1 MFTVLLKRTLR
12 YVYCFIE
19 YDITLC
25 LLFYWIGHNVMF
37 TVFEYNAWYIDTMYV
52 MFTFTNTTYVMFII
66 FLCAICYIYCFSN
79 TIELCNVNTWQ
90 DSYRN

>member
-1 MFTVLLKRTLR
+1 
-12 YVYCFIE
+12 
-19 YDITLC
+19 
-25 LLFYWIGHNVMF
+25 MF
-37 TVFEYNAWYIDTMYV
+37 TVFEYDAWYIDTMYVMFTFTNTTYV

-79 TIELCNVNTWQ
+79 TIALCNVNTWQ